1 MFVYAEP
8 KKTSQCSTHQLF
20 FVTPSKKNDGLA
32 VLYNLPQIYHV
43 YRVKTVQ
50 GVSSTSILLRMVSYG
65 LIMFHSYKLAD
76 PAILYTTSA
85 GLAQLCI
92 MYAQTCLYRK
102 KEDVVIL
109 E

>member
-1 MFVYAEP
+1 MTVYGWIGG
-8 KKTSQCSTHQLF
+8 
-20 FVTPSKKNDGLA
+20 GLA

-43 YRVKTVQ
+43 YRVKTVE
-50 GVSSTSILLRMVSYG
+50 GVSQSSILLRMVSYG
-65 LIMFHSYKLAD
+65 LIMFHSYQLAD

-102 KEDVVIL
+102 KEEVGRNEL
-109 E
+109 N